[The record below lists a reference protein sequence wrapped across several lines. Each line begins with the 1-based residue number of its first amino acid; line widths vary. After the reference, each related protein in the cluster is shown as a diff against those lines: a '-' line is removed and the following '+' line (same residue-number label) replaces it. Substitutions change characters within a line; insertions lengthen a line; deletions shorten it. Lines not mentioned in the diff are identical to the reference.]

1 MKKVLYYVRNVS
13 LFIVTVLF
21 IVSFSNILNANLNS
35 TNPPN
40 MISMYLYFMLNLFF
54 VGYIFIEYALQL
66 KTKED
71 NRFQCLF
78 IFVNLLIILIYGRT
92 YFDTNMV
99 SVYLNKLG
107 ENLMLTTNFINTLF
121 LLDNM
126 IYFDVAYFSL
136 LLYTLINQKKKE
148 KDA

>member
-1 MKKVLYYVRNVS
+1 
-13 LFIVTVLF
+13 
-21 IVSFSNILNANLNS
+21 
-35 TNPPN
+35 
-40 MISMYLYFMLNLFF
+40 MISMYLYFMINLFF

-107 ENLMLTTNFINTLF
+107 SPQYEGLNTLF

>member
-92 YFDTNMV
+92 YFDTNVV

-107 ENLMLTTNFINTLF
+107 SPQYEGLNTLF

-126 IYFDVAYFSL
+126 IYFDIAYVSL
-136 LLYTLINQKKKE
+136 LLYALINQKKKE

>member
-1 MKKVLYYVRNVS
+1 M
-13 LFIVTVLF
+13 
-21 IVSFSNILNANLNS
+21 LNANLNS

-54 VGYIFIEYALQL
+54 VGYICIEYVLQL

-71 NRFQCLF
+71 NYFQCLF

-92 YFDTNMV
+92 YFDTNIV

-107 ENLMLTTNFINTLF
+107 NLQYEGLNTLF

-126 IYFDVAYFSL
+126 IYFDIIYVSL
-136 LLYTLINQKKKE
+136 LLYVLIGKKKNE
-148 KDA
+148 IDK

>member
-21 IVSFSNILNANLNS
+21 IVSFSNMLNANLNN
-35 TNPPN
+35 TIPPN
-40 MISMYLYFMLNLFF
+40 MISMYFYFMLNLFF
-54 VGYIFIEYALQL
+54 VGYICIEYVLQL

-71 NRFQCLF
+71 NYFQCLF

-92 YFDTNMV
+92 YFDNNIV

-107 ENLMLTTNFINTLF
+107 SLQYEGLNTLF

-126 IYFDVAYFSL
+126 IYFDIAYVFL
-136 LLYTLINQKKKE
+136 LIYALVGQKKNE
-148 KDA
+148 KNV